1 MICAGENYRISGKGN
16 NRAKTAMSRISKKRK
31 VTTLVYYVC
40 AIVAV
45 ALLWMHKTSIWVGT
59 IVFLNS
65 LVETF
70 DSLAGK

>member
-16 NRAKTAMSRISKKRK
+16 NRAKTAMSRIRKKRR
-31 VTTLVYYVC
+31 VPTVVFYVC
-40 AIVAV
+40 AVVAV
-45 ALLWMHKTSIWVGT
+45 ALLWMYKTSIWVGT

-65 LVETF
+65 LVETL

>member
-1 MICAGENYRISGKGN
+1 
-16 NRAKTAMSRISKKRK
+16 MSRISKKRK
-31 VTTLVYYVC
+31 MSTLVFYAC
-40 AIVAV
+40 AVVAV
-45 ALLWMHKTSIWVGT
+45 ALLWMYKTSIWVAT